1 MTITTIVQL
10 CIANRPD
17 QSGRVF
23 TAEAAASLIGQQ
35 PRFLVG
41 LDWSRGGPKATV
53 VDAGLV
59 GENLLVTL
67 DVDERALE
75 GLDMGNGPIYG
86 GLGYVP
92 EAFTASC
99 ADDVAVAAARALTI
113 GPVVEPPV
121 LP

>member
-1 MTITTIVQL
+1 MTVTTVQL
-10 CIANRPD
+10 RITNRPD

-23 TAEAAASLIGQQ
+23 TEEAAASLIGQQ
-35 PRFLVG
+35 PRWLVG

-53 VDAGLV
+53 TDAALV
-59 GENLLVTL
+59 GDYITVTL
-67 DVDERALE
+67 DVPERALE
-75 GLDMGNGPIYG
+75 GLDVGPEPVYG

-92 EAFTASC
+92 EAYTASC